1 MASKTKTS
9 TKICWEVYCDFSRQ
23 RHVGAKQP
31 GGGEGL
37 GADPDLPGA
46 RPGQAQ
52 GALVQVESWRSHRQ
66 PCHHRDLDHQPC
78 YFGDSGNPT
87 FIRLDLPCVSIAL
100 CIIVREMIAR
110 AIERRRLGP

>member
-1 MASKTKTS
+1 MASKTNTS
-9 TKICWEVYCDFSRQ
+9 TKFCWEVYCDFSRQ

-87 FIRLDLPCVSIAL
+87 FTYWLDLRSSSLASQLRSVSL
-100 CIIVREMIAR
+100 SAR
-110 AIERRRLGP
+110 